1 MNDTTAKAAVIY
13 ARFSSERQRDESIDD
28 QVRVCREW
36 CAREGVEVVRVY
48 SDRAMSGRTDHRPDF
63 LRMVEEA
70 PLSDLVVVYKLDRF
84 SRDPYDAAVYK
95 KRLAEKG
102 VRVVSATE
110 NVPDTPE
117 GIILEKLLEGMA
129 AYYSRNL
136 AQNVARGMEGLAI
149 ECKYNGSPVF
159 GYRVGDDGRFEAD
172 GQTAPLV
179 VEAFERVA
187 DGETRNAV
195 ARDWAARGVRN
206 TRGSLAT
213 PSFVQK
219 LIANERYMGVY
230 IWGGVRVPGG
240 MPRIV
245 SDELW
250 RKANDMA
257 GKRAR
262 KGGGSAHDYEL
273 SGRMA
278 CGLCGGSYVGTSG
291 RGKRGTVY
299 HYYMCGGCGRRMPEW
314 RIEAAIADAVR
325 EALKDEETV
334 RRIAEKVAE
343 IANASGAERLDAL
356 EKRAAELEAK
366 QANLVKAIEDG
377 ATSAAV
383 FARLDAVE
391 AELARTKAQ
400 KKDAEADASR
410 IDADELEAFFRCAWL
425 LDDDRMLLHTM
436 VSDVAVYEDCAVAL
450 MNFRD
455 EKGEPSELVA
465 SLEGFAENDCGRP
478 QMRTCEHLPRIV
490 FVADSAAVVVP
501 LRKAA

>member
-1 MNDTTAKAAVIY
+1 MHDTTAKTAVIY

-63 LRMVEEA
+63 LRMIEEA

-84 SRDPYDAAVYK
+84 SRDPYDAAIYK

-136 AQNVARGMEGLAI
+136 AQNVLRGMEGLAI
-149 ECKYNGSPVF
+149 ECRYNGNPVF
-159 GYRVGDDGRFEAD
+159 GYRVGQGGRFEVDD
-172 GQTAPLV
+172 GTAPLV

-187 DGETRNAV
+187 GGESRHAV
-195 ARDWAARGVRN
+195 AKDWESRGVRN
-206 TRGSLAT
+206 TRGGLAT
-213 PSFVQK
+213 PSFVAK
-219 LIANERYMGVY
+219 LLANERYKGIY

-250 RKANDMA
+250 QEARDMA
-257 GKRAR
+257 GKRTR
-262 KGGGSAHDYEL
+262 KGGKEAHDYEL
-273 SGRMA
+273 SGRMR

-291 RGKRGTVY
+291 RGRRGTVY
-299 HYYMCGGCGRRMPEW
+299 RYYMCQGCRRRMPE
-314 RIEAAIADAVR
+314 RSIETAIADAVR
-325 EALKDEETV
+325 DALKDADTV
-334 RRIAEKVAE
+334 RRVSEKVAE
-343 IANASGAERLDAL
+343 VANGSGAARLDAL
-356 EKRAAELEAK
+356 EKKTAELETK

-383 FARLDAVE
+383 LARLDSVE
-391 AELARTKAQ
+391 SELAGTRVQAARAS
-400 KKDAEADASR
+400 AEAAR
-410 IDADELEAFFRCAWL
+410 IDVDDLEAFFRSAWL
-425 LDDDRMLLHTM
+425 LDDDRMLLHSM
-436 VSDVAVYEDCAVAL
+436 VSCVAVYEGHAIAL
-450 MNFRD
+450 MNYRD
-455 EKGEPSELVA
+455 EKGEPSELMA
-465 SLEGFAENDCGRP
+465 SLEGFAQNECGSLEGI
-478 QMRTCEHLPRIV
+478 RTP
-490 FVADSAAVVVP
+490 D
-501 LRKAA
+501 LRLERAMS